1 MTDPDIRI
9 TVRHDE
15 ENCGPYA
22 LSDVNALLL
31 SGQLDAD
38 DLAWV
43 EGTPDWV
50 PLSEIDGVARV
61 PSRRKTTSSRKILP
75 AFLLAWFVGLLG
87 VHRFYAGRI
96 GSGVAMLVLTITVF
110 GIFITMI
117 WALVDLIIL
126 ACGSFRDG
134 DGVVMKEWT

>member
-1 MTDPDIRI
+1 MTDLGIRI

-31 SGQLDAD
+31 SGQLDSD

-50 PLSEIDGVARV
+50 PLAEIDGVAQV
-61 PSRRKTTSSRKILP
+61 PSRRQETSTRRILP
-75 AFLLAWFVGLLG
+75 AFLLAWFVGPFG
-87 VHRFYAGRI
+87 IHRFYAGRV
-96 GSGVAMLVLTITVF
+96 GSGVAMLLLTLTLVGLIVT
-110 GIFITMI
+110 GI
-117 WALVDLIIL
+117 WVLVDLIIL
-126 ACGSFRDG
+126 ACGNFRDG
-134 DGVVMKEWT
+134 DGVLMKEWT

>member
-1 MTDPDIRI
+1 MTDLGIRI

-31 SGQLDAD
+31 SGQLDSD

-50 PLSEIDGVARV
+50 PLAEIDGVAQV
-61 PSRRKTTSSRKILP
+61 PSRRQETSTRRILP
-75 AFLLAWFVGLLG
+75 AFLLAWFVGPFG
-87 VHRFYAGRI
+87 IHRFYAGRV
-96 GSGVAMLVLTITVF
+96 GSGVAMLLLTLTLVGFIVT
-110 GIFITMI
+110 GI
-117 WALVDLIIL
+117 WVLVDLIIL
-126 ACGSFRDG
+126 ACGNFRDG
-134 DGVVMKEWT
+134 DGVLMKEWT